1 MNISISTGEIW
12 YDQPR
17 SHDIKFHELEK
28 EGFPKADE
36 MHVKS
41 THKHST

>member
-1 MNISISTGEIW
+1 MNISISTGETW
-12 YDQPR
+12 YDQSC
-17 SHDIKFHELEK
+17 SHDIKFYELEK

-41 THKHST
+41 IHKHST